1 MPFYGSRINL
11 ANPDAGKL
19 ELFCLSGRLV
29 DALGFL
35 LAAGGL
41 LTASYS
47 RSLYYSMILRFN
59 PVLGI
64 AIPFLLNY
72 IFILFI

>member
-1 MPFYGSRINL
+1 L
-11 ANPDAGKL
+11 A
-19 ELFCLSGRLV
+19 

-35 LAAGGL
+35 LASGGL
-41 LTASYS
+41 LPASYS

-64 AIPFLLNY
+64 AIPFLD
-72 IFILFI
+72 FILINFARRFKRQKVAFYLKLKFLSFFKRSLSL

>member
-1 MPFYGSRINL
+1 
-11 ANPDAGKL
+11 
-19 ELFCLSGRLV
+19 LV

-35 LAAGGL
+35 LASGGL

-64 AIPFLLNY
+64 AIPFLD
-72 IFILFI
+72 FILSNFARRFKRQKVAFYLKLKFLSFSKRSLSL